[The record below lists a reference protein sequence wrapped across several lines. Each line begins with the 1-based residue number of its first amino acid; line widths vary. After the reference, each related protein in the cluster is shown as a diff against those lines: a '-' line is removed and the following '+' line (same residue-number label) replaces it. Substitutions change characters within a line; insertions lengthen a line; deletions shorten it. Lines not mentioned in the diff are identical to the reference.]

1 MAKTIKFNLILDNK
15 PVRTIEELQENFCID
30 DIQEFYE
37 NGLLQKWLKVRG
49 YDEYLKK
56 VDEIKDNKNAIIEL
70 IKIFEIE
77 TSKDR
82 IEEGIYS
89 LKFKEE
95 KKQRLEELNDKNY
108 KREDVVNAYHD
119 GYEKIKN
126 DLIEHKGNMKF
137 IKNAVKTIY
146 SDYFRLLKIDFV
158 SFFETMEQESPL
170 TLFAMMMLDGYRNSG
185 LFDDKY
191 KSKLLN
197 LRPQNV
203 LKYDYDTNMG
213 WRKITDK
220 PARIIQLHDCSKY
233 VGIRESEGTQE
244 FAGNSCN
251 VKKQKFEH
259 GFEYRSNS
267 SSDYVVYVE
276 DVSGESA
283 FEMFCG
289 ETENGYW
296 KDLEKID
303 TKVMVIFIPSGTKIA
318 SPEDLRTE
326 YNNEEVNGKFLIL
339 DGLCYKSN
347 TDSES
352 IIYLEV

>member
-15 PVRTIEELQENFCID
+15 PVRTIDELQENFCID

-56 VDEIKDNKNAIIEL
+56 VDEIKDKKNAIIEL

-95 KKQRLEELNDKNY
+95 KKQRLKELNDKNY
-108 KREDVVNAYHD
+108 EREEVVNTYHD

-126 DLIEHKGNMKF
+126 DLIEHKEDMPR
-137 IKNAVKTIY
+137 IKSAVKTIY

-158 SFFETMEQESPL
+158 SFFETMEQKSPL
-170 TLFAMMMLDGYRNSG
+170 TLFAMMMQDGYRNSG
-185 LFDDKY
+185 LFDDEY

-197 LRPQNV
+197 LRPNNV
-203 LKYDYDTNMG
+203 SKYDSDTDND

-220 PARIIQLHDCSKY
+220 PARILQLKDYSNC
-233 VGIRESEGTQE
+233 VGIRESEGMQE
-244 FAGNSCN
+244 FAGNSRK
-251 VKKQKFEH
+251 VKKQKFEN

-267 SSDYVVYVE
+267 SSDYVLYVE

-283 FEMFCG
+283 FKMFCD
-289 ETENGYW
+289 ETDGYW
-296 KDLEKID
+296 QDLEGID
-303 TKVMVIFIPSGTKIA
+303 TKVMVLSIPSGTKIA
-318 SPEDLRTE
+318 SPKDLKTE
-326 YNNEEVNGKFLIL
+326 YEKEDVNGKFLIL

-352 IIYLEV
+352 IIYMEV

>member
-15 PVRTIEELQENFCID
+15 PVRTIEEMQENFCID

-49 YDEYLKK
+49 YDGYLKK
-56 VDEIKDNKNAIIEL
+56 VDEIKDKKNAINEL

-77 TSKDR
+77 TSKAK

-95 KKQRLEELNDKNY
+95 KMQKLKELNEKNY
-108 KREDVVNAYHD
+108 KREEVVNAYHN
-119 GYEKIKN
+119 GYEKIKD
-126 DLIEHKGNMKF
+126 DLIEHKKDMPF
-137 IKNAVKTIY
+137 IKSAVKTIY

-158 SFFETMEQESPL
+158 SFFQTMAQKSPL

-185 LFDDKY
+185 LFDDNY
-191 KSKLLN
+191 KLKLFN
-197 LRPQNV
+197 LRPNNV
-203 LKYDYDTNMG
+203 LIYQYDTNKC

-220 PARIIQLHDCSKY
+220 PARIVKLNDSSSY
-233 VGIRESEGTQE
+233 VGIRESEGMQE
-244 FAGNSCN
+244 FAGNN
-251 VKKQKFEH
+251 RKVKQQKFEH
-259 GFEYRSNS
+259 GFEYRSNN
-267 SSDYVVYVE
+267 SSDYVLYVE

-289 ETENGYW
+289 ETEGYW
-296 KDLEKID
+296 QDLEGID
-303 TKVMVIFIPSGTKIA
+303 TKVMVLSIPSGTKIA
-318 SPEDLRTE
+318 SPKDLKTE
-326 YNNEEVNGKFLIL
+326 YKAEDVNGKFLIL

>member
-15 PVRTIEELQENFCID
+15 PVRTIEEMQENFCID

-49 YDEYLKK
+49 YDGYLKK
-56 VDEIKDNKNAIIEL
+56 VDEIKDKKNAINEL

-77 TSKDR
+77 TSKAK

-95 KKQRLEELNDKNY
+95 KMQKLKELNEKNY
-108 KREDVVNAYHD
+108 KREEVVNAYHN
-119 GYEKIKN
+119 GYEKIKD
-126 DLIEHKGNMKF
+126 DLIEHKKDMPF
-137 IKNAVKTIY
+137 IKSAVKTIY

-158 SFFETMEQESPL
+158 SFFQTMAQKSPL

-185 LFDDKY
+185 LFDDNY
-191 KSKLLN
+191 KLKLFN
-197 LRPQNV
+197 LRPNNV
-203 LKYDYDTNMG
+203 LIYQYDTNKC

-220 PARIIQLHDCSKY
+220 PARIVKLNDSSSY
-233 VGIRESEGTQE
+233 VGIRESEGMQE
-244 FAGNSCN
+244 FAGNN
-251 VKKQKFEH
+251 RKVKQQKFEH
-259 GFEYRSNS
+259 GFEYRSSN
-267 SSDYVVYVE
+267 SSDYVWYVE

-289 ETENGYW
+289 ETEGYW
-296 KDLEKID
+296 QDLEGID
-303 TKVMVIFIPSGTKIA
+303 TKVMVLSIPSGTKIA
-318 SPEDLRTE
+318 SPKDLKTE
-326 YNNEEVNGKFLIL
+326 YKAEDVNGKFLIL